1 MTKVVVSTD
10 AAVRTQSDREFER
23 GEKEDRA
30 EDGMKSN
37 MW

>member
-10 AAVRTQSDREFER
+10 AVRTQSDREFER